1 MRIET
6 REDALREIMHILADH
21 RQGKPVD
28 FPQFLAD
35 LAGFMERENEVIED
49 LQEEVEDLKNKI
61 EELENQEP
69 PITYSDVEDIMEP
82 LKWAKHDLEDFRNFM
97 LSVKT
102 ELPGKLVKEIFSN
115 LSGLEYDINSALD
128 NIHCLIG

>member
-6 REDALREIMHILADH
+6 REDALREIVHVLADY

-35 LAGFMERENEVIED
+35 LVAFLENDKTVESLEERIEE
-49 LQEEVEDLKNKI
+49 LEDQI

-69 PITYSDVEDIMEP
+69 PITYSEVEAIEEP
-82 LKWAKHDLEDFRNFM
+82 LNWAQHDLEDFRNFVTA
-97 LSVKT
+97 VKAD
-102 ELPGKLVKEIFSN
+102 LPNDVVENIVIHLN
-115 LSGLEYDINSALD
+115 TLQYDIDCALD
-128 NIHCLIG
+128 KVRILIG